1 MMNMNWL
8 VMMMVVAEH
17 NCLHEEQI
25 LNQSRKIERLDAEL
39 VYKKERL
46 DELKEDN
53 KRMERKIDK
62 LSEDVTDFISASDT
76 KDNELNNR
84 LIKIETKQQVQDEM
98 TKKNRDDFKLWLAII
113 TVVFGA
119 ITIYNNFLR

>member
-1 MMNMNWL
+1 
-8 VMMMVVAEH
+8 MMVAVEH
-17 NCLHEEQI
+17 TCLHEEQI
-25 LNQSRKIERLDAEL
+25 QNQSRKIERLDAEL
-39 VYKKERL
+39 DYKKERL

-53 KRMERKIDK
+53 RRMERKIDK
-62 LSEDVTDFISASDT
+62 LSEDVTEFISASDT

-84 LIKIETKQQVQDEM
+84 LIKIETRQQVQDEA

>member
-1 MMNMNWL
+1 MTMA
-8 VMMMVVAEH
+8 AEH
-17 NCLHEEQI
+17 TCLHEEQI
-25 LNQSRKIERLDAEL
+25 LHQSRKIERLDAEL
-39 VYKKERL
+39 DYKKERL

-53 KRMERKIDK
+53 RRMERKIDK
-62 LSEDVTDFISASDT
+62 LSEDVTDFIGASDT

>member
-53 KRMERKIDK
+53 RRMERKIDK
-62 LSEDVTDFISASDT
+62 LSEDVTNFISASDT

>member
-1 MMNMNWL
+1 MMNTNWP

-25 LNQSRKIERLDAEL
+25 LNQSMKIERLDAEL

-53 KRMERKIDK
+53 RRMERKIDK
-62 LSEDVTDFISASDT
+62 LSEDVTDFIGASDT

>member
-1 MMNMNWL
+1 
-8 VMMMVVAEH
+8 MMVVAEH

>member
-1 MMNMNWL
+1 MTM
-8 VMMMVVAEH
+8 VAEH

-53 KRMERKIDK
+53 RRMERKIDK

>member
-1 MMNMNWL
+1 
-8 VMMMVVAEH
+8 MMVAAEH

-53 KRMERKIDK
+53 RRMERKIDK

>member
-1 MMNMNWL
+1 
-8 VMMMVVAEH
+8 MMMVAAEH

-53 KRMERKIDK
+53 RRMERKIDK

>member
-1 MMNMNWL
+1 M
-8 VMMMVVAEH
+8 
-17 NCLHEEQI
+17 
-25 LNQSRKIERLDAEL
+25 
-39 VYKKERL
+39 
-46 DELKEDN
+46 KEDN
-53 KRMERKIDK
+53 RRMERKIDK
-62 LSEDVTDFISASDT
+62 LSEDVTEFISASDT

-84 LIKIETKQQVQDEM
+84 LIKIETRQQVQDEA

>member
-1 MMNMNWL
+1 MMNTNWL

-53 KRMERKIDK
+53 RRMERKIDK

>member
-1 MMNMNWL
+1 
-8 VMMMVVAEH
+8 MMMSPAEH
-17 NCLHEEQI
+17 TCLHEEQL
-25 LNQSRKIERLDAEL
+25 LNQSRKIERIDAEL
-39 VYKKERL
+39 DYKKERL

-53 KRMERKIDK
+53 RRMERKIDK

>member
-1 MMNMNWL
+1 MMNTNWL
-8 VMMMVVAEH
+8 VMMMVAAEH

-53 KRMERKIDK
+53 RRMERKIDK

>member
-1 MMNMNWL
+1 MMAA
-8 VMMMVVAEH
+8 AEH

-53 KRMERKIDK
+53 RRMERKIDK
-62 LSEDVTDFISASDT
+62 LSEDVTDFIGASDT